1 MKTAFTLDR
10 ETTEIYEF
18 TAHVRDATMPEWECV
33 STIEIHV
40 VDSNDN
46 APIWS
51 QKSFTASLAEDTPVG
66 KFLKNTKIDYELDL
80 DLVSGKTY

>member
-10 ETTEIYEF
+10 ETTETYHF
-18 TAHVRDATMPEWECV
+18 TAHVRDAMMPEWECV
-33 STIEIHV
+33 SMIEIHI

-66 KFLKNTKIDYELDL
+66 KLIRNIFNEITF
-80 DLVSGKTY
+80 